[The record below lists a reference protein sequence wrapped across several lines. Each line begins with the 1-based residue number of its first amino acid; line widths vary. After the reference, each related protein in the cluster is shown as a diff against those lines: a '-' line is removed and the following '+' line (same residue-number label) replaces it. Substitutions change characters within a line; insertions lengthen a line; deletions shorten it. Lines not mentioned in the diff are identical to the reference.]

1 MGGDLKSLKNGSQSN
16 KGQDFA
22 CSTARWSAKTAGES
36 HRTSL
41 FIAAVMRRAMLWGKI
56 LHSPLAHA
64 RMDDID
70 ASDARNLV
78 GVKATN
84 VVAEALWCF
93 GFFWFCRLY
102 YGPRH
107 HRLEG
112 QQLW

>member
-1 MGGDLKSLKNGSQSN
+1 MARFRVLDRAAEREHGRGKSPDKLILRQ
-16 KGQDFA
+16 
-22 CSTARWSAKTAGES
+22 
-36 HRTSL
+36 H
-41 FIAAVMRRAMLWGKI
+41 VMRRAMLWGKI

-64 RMDDID
+64 RIVSID

-84 VVAEALWCF
+84 VVAEAVWCF

-107 HRLEG
+107 HYPAMHRL
-112 QQLW
+112 LANRLTSRHSA

>member
-1 MGGDLKSLKNGSQSN
+1 
-16 KGQDFA
+16 
-22 CSTARWSAKTAGES
+22 
-36 HRTSL
+36 
-41 FIAAVMRRAMLWGKI
+41 MRRAMLWGKI
-56 LHSPLAHA
+56 LHSPLAHP
-64 RMDDID
+64 RIVRID

-84 VVAEALWCF
+84 VVAEAVWCF

-107 HRLEG
+107 HPAMKSASQPFDESVQRLIGTWSSNDPRPGARPDGTHRGIYRLEG